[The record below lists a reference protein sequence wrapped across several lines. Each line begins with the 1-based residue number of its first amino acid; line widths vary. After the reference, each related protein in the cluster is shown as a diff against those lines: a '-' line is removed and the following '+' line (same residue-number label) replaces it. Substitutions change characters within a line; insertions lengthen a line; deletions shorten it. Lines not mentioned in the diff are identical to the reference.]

1 MYLATMEGAR
11 LPIPTSDNLYD
22 WRQRQHALIHLSVAG
37 HNLSEDADVP
47 NLRTTSR
54 IPKIGAATRILLAH
68 NPALVNFGFWVSAH
82 PLIASSTEILA
93 INLLQLEHDCMHL
106 EHVRPS
112 VWRHDHEHV
121 LVELLS
127 QRFDLVIGLL
137 GYRHWPLSI
146 REQFISWHI
155 NPVLVSRN

>member
-1 MYLATMEGAR
+1 MYLATSEGTH
-11 LPIPTSDNLYD
+11 LPIPALIAIQD
-22 WRQRQHALIHLSVAG
+22 WKRRQHALIHLSVAG
-37 HNLSEDADVP
+37 HNLSGDEDLP

-68 NPALVNFGFWVSAH
+68 NPTLIDFGFWVSVY
-82 PLIASSTEILA
+82 PLMVGSTEILA

-106 EHVRPS
+106 AHARPS
-112 VWRHDHEHV
+112 KWRHDHEHA

-127 QRFDLVIGLL
+127 ERFDLVTVLF

-146 REQFISWHI
+146 REQFIGWHI
-155 NPVLVSRN
+155 NPVLASRN